1 VNNRH
6 RDRRSA
12 AKSDFRT
19 MFKLTKKGVEKTLY
33 TFAQCENP
41 NGI

>member
-1 VNNRH
+1 VTAA
-6 RDRRSA
+6 RRQKAISGQ
-12 AKSDFRT
+12 